1 MAFQMRVN
9 ESTSLGGRSASSR
22 TLIEGEGLASKE
34 VTVAAA
40 KVGQLTTRTD
50 NETGTLTMSSGHG
63 ITTGQ
68 IIDLYWDGGSR
79 RGITV
84 GTVATNSVPIGAD
97 DSGEGD
103 NLPTN
108 LTAITACV
116 RQEEA
121 LAVVGNNVVAI
132 EYYADRR
139 GTITFADGSDAEL
152 AASIDGLG
160 LNQERSQLWY
170 ETRNATNPLAGD
182 TVAKVFFSNGD
193 STGSATLRVQCL
205 YN

>member
-1 MAFQMRVN
+1 MAFELRVR
-9 ESTSLGGRSASSR
+9 ESISLGGRSANSQTTIS
-22 TLIEGEGLASKE
+22 GEGLVAKE

-50 NETGTLTMSSGHG
+50 DETGTLTMSSGHG

-68 IIDLYWDGGSR
+68 VIDLYWTGGSR
-79 RGITV
+79 RGILV

-97 DSGEGD
+97 NAGEGD
-103 NLPTN
+103 VLPAN

-116 RQEEA
+116 RTEEA

-132 EYYADRR
+132 EYYSTKR
-139 GTITFADGSDAEL
+139 GTITLADASDVEL
-152 AASIDGLG
+152 AATIDGLG

-170 ETRNATNPLAGD
+170 ESRNATNPLAGD
-182 TVAKVFFSNGD
+182 TMAKVFFSNGD
-193 STGSATLRVQCL
+193 STAEATMRVQCL
-205 YN
+205 FN